1 MRNIYDIHPD
11 IYTYRYTYSD
21 TQRCLETH
29 TNTHTYMEQTGAGE
43 RRWGRRER
51 EERDGRRGAPKQAS
65 VTVVGTYACV
75 CIPKRASVTVVGIN
89 GCISGIPAGRVRAK
103 GQSGQLGGE
112 DKVGGER
119 RKEGERVY
127 VEGRVRGR

>member
-1 MRNIYDIHPD
+1 MDSGWIAVGCI
-11 IYTYRYTYSD
+11 
-21 TQRCLETH
+21 
-29 TNTHTYMEQTGAGE
+29 E

-119 RKEGERVY
+119 RKEKGERRKEKGRG
-127 VEGRVRGR
+127 EGVRGGESKRAIDIFV